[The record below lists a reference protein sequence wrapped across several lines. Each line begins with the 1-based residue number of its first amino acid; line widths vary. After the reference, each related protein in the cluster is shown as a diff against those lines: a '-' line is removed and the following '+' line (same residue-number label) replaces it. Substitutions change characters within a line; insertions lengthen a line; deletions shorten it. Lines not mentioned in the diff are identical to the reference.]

1 MPIVNVTAPE
11 QAECY
16 EIHIGHG
23 LLSHAAPLLA
33 MCAGRRAM
41 IVTDENVAP
50 LYADALRGQ
59 LELARRDRIR
69 LQNDTFFS
77 QNQA

>member
-11 QAECY
+11 QAERY

-50 LYADALRGQ
+50 LYAEVAKVREPDWFRTTVPSGA
-59 LELARRDRIR
+59 
-69 LQNDTFFS
+69 
-77 QNQA
+77 

>member
-11 QAECY
+11 QAERY

-33 MCAGRRAM
+33 MW
-41 IVTDENVAP
+41 
-50 LYADALRGQ
+50 RGQ
-59 LELARRDRIR
+59 AGEDC
-69 LQNDTFFS
+69 NG
-77 QNQA
+77 

>member
-11 QAECY
+11 QAERY

-41 IVTDENVAP
+41 IVTDENVNRF
-50 LYADALRGQ
+50 YG
-59 LELARRDRIR
+59 ER
-69 LQNDTFFS
+69 LINSLKQIAEVKTVS
-77 QNQA
+77 